1 MGFSK
6 WPVSVDS
13 APERVCSPDLGV
25 TELTARGTE
34 TQDVERLALRRRA
47 EGPEGRRWEAE
58 QRTRWAAVWAQQGE
72 LPDALHGGPA
82 RALAALSPQAP
93 TAAYLPKPS

>member
-6 WPVSVDS
+6 WLVSADS

-47 EGPEGRRWEAE
+47 EGRRWEAE
-58 QRTRWAAVWAQQGE
+58 QRT
-72 LPDALHGGPA
+72 
-82 RALAALSPQAP
+82 
-93 TAAYLPKPS
+93 